1 MTMFLSQNKPR
12 LSIPYLVSVTAST
25 VMLRIVD
32 RIRLYRD
39 EGHLP
44 HEHRHSLLQCSR
56 LFGLHLH
63 KSRDQGSPD
72 GLSRCPGLAYDTER
86 SRMNQ
91 HCTDH
96 IFVLSHAVRRIAERC
111 STASNL
117 FRSVRLDI
125 PVVVE
130 DHMLF
135 QEPQRRHSSNISAT
149 HEQGTI
155 ALAVGV
161 CSAEPGSLKRT

>member
-1 MTMFLSQNKPR
+1 
-12 LSIPYLVSVTAST
+12 
-25 VMLRIVD
+25 
-32 RIRLYRD
+32 
-39 EGHLP
+39 
-44 HEHRHSLLQCSR
+44 
-56 LFGLHLH
+56 
-63 KSRDQGSPD
+63 
-72 GLSRCPGLAYDTER
+72 
-86 SRMNQ
+86 MNQ

-96 IFVLSHAVRRIAERC
+96 VFMPSHAARRIAERC

-125 PVVVE
+125 PVIVE
-130 DHMLF
+130 DHMLL